1 MSHDRAEVQDAVD
14 RYLAMRVAC
23 GAGERPWSDL
33 AEFFTDD
40 IVFIDPQW
48 GRVEGLDEVRSE
60 LLERAMVGL
69 DGWEYPSDFVMV
81 DGDRV
86 VVKWRQSIPGS
97 DGQRYEQSGWSLLLY
112 AGDGRFRYEEDLLNM
127 AHVMEDVT
135 RSGWSPPEGVMPSAP
150 PKERNRDFSIPEA
163 AAED

>member
-1 MSHDRAEVQDAVD
+1 MSYDRAEVQQTID

-23 GAGERPWSDL
+23 GSGERPWSDL

-40 IVFIDPQW
+40 VVFVDPAW
-48 GRVEGLDEVRSE
+48 GRVEGIDEVRAE
-60 LLERAMVGL
+60 LLDRAMVGL
-69 DGWEYPSDFVMV
+69 DGWEYPTDFVLI

-86 VVKWRQSIPGS
+86 VIKWRQSIPGS

-127 AHVMEDVT
+127 AHVMEDVA
-135 RSGWSPPEGVMPSAP
+135 RSGWSPPPGVTPSAP
-150 PKERNRDFSIPEA
+150 PATRNRDFSIPG
-163 AAED
+163 